1 MKRNLEIVDEYLYT
15 LELEQPKTRILKNE
29 VKPKRV
35 ETPQKEIKP
44 FKKPLEVNP
53 IYRYTKDGDFVDKY
67 LNASQM
73 AKKLG
78 WREKL
83 LKQAADQERLYNG
96 FLLTHTTHT
105 KEQIQERFRK
115 PKKQPREKKPNTPRE
130 RKPKAVKEKQP
141 YVQINPIYR
150 YSKVGDF
157 IDKFLNA
164 NQMGK
169 KLSWKPNR
177 INKAA
182 DQERLY
188 NGFFLSRTNYTK
200 EQLKE
205 RLTPQKKPKVVKPI
219 KEKKPYIQLHPIY
232 QYKEDGELVATYSN
246 GGEMSKVTGWNH
258 NTVKVFSTKERVFN
272 GFLITRTSYTKEQA
286 KQRFTEALK
295 RQQMTYVYKD
305 GELIAT
311 LSSLTQVKELIKS
324 TETLRRI
331 TYLKQIHKPIE
342 GYVLSSKPLESK
354 ENT

>member
-78 WREKL
+78 WRETL

-141 YVQINPIYR
+141 YVQVN
-150 YSKVGDF
+150 
-157 IDKFLNA
+157 
-164 NQMGK
+164 
-169 KLSWKPNR
+169 
-177 INKAA
+177 
-182 DQERLY
+182 
-188 NGFFLSRTNYTK
+188 T
-200 EQLKE
+200 
-205 RLTPQKKPKVVKPI
+205 
-219 KEKKPYIQLHPIY
+219 IY
-232 QYKEDGELVATYSN
+232 QYNENGDIVATYIN
-246 GGEMSKVTGWNH
+246 AAYMANATGWNH
-258 NTVKVFSTKERVFN
+258 NTVKSFSTKERVFK
-272 GFLITRTSYTKEQA
+272 GFLITHTCYSPQDA

-331 TYLKQIHKPIE
+331 TYFKQIHKPIE

>member
-1 MKRNLEIVDEYLYT
+1 MMKQQQRKHIGKEEIVDSFLYMM
-15 LELEQPKTRILKNE
+15 ELEKPKTRIIKNQVRTKTVE
-29 VKPKRV
+29 KPIEEKPK
-35 ETPQKEIKP
+35 EK
-44 FKKPLEVNP
+44 KKPIE
-53 IYRYTKDGDFVDKY
+53 
-67 LNASQM
+67 
-73 AKKLG
+73 
-78 WREKL
+78 
-83 LKQAADQERLYNG
+83 
-96 FLLTHTTHT
+96 
-105 KEQIQERFRK
+105 
-115 PKKQPREKKPNTPRE
+115 
-130 RKPKAVKEKQP
+130 
-141 YVQINPIYR
+141 INPIYR

-169 KLSWKPNR
+169 KLSWKPNS

-205 RLTPQKKPKVVKPI
+205 RLTPQKKAPREKKPKVVKPNKEKKPKVVKPI

-295 RQQMTYVYKD
+295 GQQMTYVYYG
-305 GELIAT
+305 GELVAV
-311 LSSLTQVKELIKS
+311 LSSLAQVKAFIKADL
-324 TETLRRI
+324 TLKKISYYKER
-331 TYLKQIHKPIE
+331 QKPIG
-342 GYVLSSKPLESK
+342 GYILRGKPL
-354 ENT
+354 